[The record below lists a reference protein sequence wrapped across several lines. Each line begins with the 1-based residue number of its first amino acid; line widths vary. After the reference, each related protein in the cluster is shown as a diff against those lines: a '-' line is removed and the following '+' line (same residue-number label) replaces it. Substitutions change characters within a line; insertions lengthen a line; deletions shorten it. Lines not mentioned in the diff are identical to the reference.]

1 MTIKKYFTL
10 RKTNLF
16 NIGLFVV
23 ALLIISC
30 GDKQEK
36 KKDVYEPK
44 KPKTEEIKKTKNF
57 SKKEEK
63 VRKIYRER
71 YIDLDKYMYMYM
83 DIIIYDVMYFYL
95 GI

>member
-1 MTIKKYFTL
+1 MKWRGHTDTVEATGPEFTIADL
-10 RKTNLF
+10 RGRL
-16 NIGLFVV
+16 LL
-23 ALLIISC
+23 AL
-30 GDKQEK
+30 K
-36 KKDVYEPK
+36 
-44 KPKTEEIKKTKNF
+44 EIKKTKNF